1 MVIVLFKISYRK
13 WIHVLC
19 FKNVNMNDHVR
30 MGKKWYVHYEIR
42 CFGDVLFTY
51 FQWDSPQKPKS
62 CFSKMDSSRSSAV
75 CWGLYYIRQLVSSV
89 YTYIHIHII
98 YIYMKYLINYTYTW
112 LNCIQIYTRTCVYYI
127 HITHLMSQSH
137 IAICLGCS
145 LTALHLLSEVEQHL
159 TWDPPVGPVTSAS
172 GIMGELSL
180 CGGSIDS
187 NSPGQGLVQGSL
199 SQLTTRG
206 QGDSGRVIRWRDFIM
221 ITTIASQEFNIFWY
235 ILSMFY
241 HVSPEQ

>member
-1 MVIVLFKISYRK
+1 MVILLLKISYGK

-62 CFSKMDSSRSSAV
+62 CFSKMDSSRCSAV

-89 YTYIHIHII
+89 YTIYIHSHTL

-127 HITHLMSQSH
+127 HITHLMSQSR
-137 IAICLGCS
+137 IAVRGF
-145 LTALHLLSEVEQHL
+145 AAPHFG
-159 TWDPPVGPVTSAS
+159 DPPAEGLSPAPPASWGSCHSAVEAS
-172 GIMGELSL
+172 TPIRLDKGIHHG
-180 CGGSIDS
+180 
-187 NSPGQGLVQGSL
+187 
-199 SQLTTRG
+199 
-206 QGDSGRVIRWRDFIM
+206 VIRWRDFI
-221 ITTIASQEFNIFWY
+221 IIHGLPRVQHILIYFEHVLPCEPWTIAPSHYNGSLMGIY
-235 ILSMFY
+235 GL
-241 HVSPEQ
+241 

>member
-1 MVIVLFKISYRK
+1 MGQSPKAKELLQQDGQLPIFSCVLRSILHTTISIFR
-13 WIHVLC
+13 I
-19 FKNVNMNDHVR
+19 
-30 MGKKWYVHYEIR
+30 
-42 CFGDVLFTY
+42 
-51 FQWDSPQKPKS
+51 
-62 CFSKMDSSRSSAV
+62 
-75 CWGLYYIRQLVSSV
+75 
-89 YTYIHIHII
+89 YIHSHTY

-159 TWDPPVGPVTSAS
+159 TWDPPAGPVTSAS

-221 ITTIASQEFNIFWY
+221 ITTIASQEFNIF
-235 ILSMFY
+235 
-241 HVSPEQ
+241 